1 MISSLMIVI
10 RTIITNLLFLNLLNL
25 CINILGCDIA
35 DEEEDMPLAAASI
48 LTADEDTEA
57 LVKFTRSA
65 VQPFGVE
72 VDLRVTREQ
81 DVLPQMIRKYKNPIF
96 DVTKPLNVEFVGLGE
111 NGVDAG
117 GITREYFNLLM
128 EGIKQRSS
136 NGITLLEGNLGHLVP
151 IHDYELL
158 SSGLFIIVGKMILH
172 AVLNNCTGISG
183 ISPAVVKYI
192 ATGRRDSAVEV
203 ISLDDIPDPCLKEQL
218 EQVCG
223 HDFVNINSHQQW
235 LGIITIAKK
244 RHQHYCTLQHTH
256 IKFSKLMHMFVCFN

>member
-25 CINILGCDIA
+25 CKNILGCDIA

-65 VQPFGVE
+65 VQPFGLE

-136 NGITLLEGNLGHLVP
+136 NGITLLEGNLATSFPGSSPSRSLKRERERPWKTLVMCLP
-151 IHDYELL
+151 AKKIPQWGSLFLEGL
-158 SSGLFIIVGKMILH
+158 STQIL
-172 AVLNNCTGISG
+172 
-183 ISPAVVKYI
+183 
-192 ATGRRDSAVEV
+192 
-203 ISLDDIPDPCLKEQL
+203 
-218 EQVCG
+218 
-223 HDFVNINSHQQW
+223 VNIIW
-235 LGIITIAKK
+235 
-244 RHQHYCTLQHTH
+244 Y
-256 IKFSKLMHMFVCFN
+256 